1 MAGGAPPEG
10 GARAA
15 SLDLEDSGGRGAL
28 TKLGV
33 VRVPIEPSGRS
44 TAREGRWI
52 FKVGPERERCRA
64 AFDDCPDMGTRVLEP
79 CGPADGVIG
88 GLSDDDDS
96 VPLLSH
102 VGTGTERP
110 FGPT

>member
-1 MAGGAPPEG
+1 
-10 GARAA
+10 
-15 SLDLEDSGGRGAL
+15 
-28 TKLGV
+28 
-33 VRVPIEPSGRS
+33 
-44 TAREGRWI
+44 
-52 FKVGPERERCRA
+52 A